1 MFVPEG
7 AESFDW
13 AAVVTREQEKVQ
25 KLAARVSRLGRFEAE
40 EDCRRGVKNHIPP
53 EKVRRGV
60 MGGRGRCEEFAEAG
74 GGEESRCTR
83 SPDDLPGE
91 RLPTGRGETVP
102 EKKEKRECDDTP
114 GRRPG
119 GGRPRHVRRTTVLH
133 IFASF
138 YSHHLVTFREI
149 FCEMISVFQGER
161 EKHQVGKILLL
172 IFFDSD

>member
-1 MFVPEG
+1 MKDYIPRSAEG
-7 AESFDW
+7 SWEVGD
-13 AAVVTREQEKVQ
+13 E
-25 KLAARVSRLGRFEAE
+25 ART
-40 EDCRRGVKNHIPP
+40 K
-53 EKVRRGV
+53 
-60 MGGRGRCEEFAEAG
+60 EFSEAG
-74 GGEESRCTR
+74 GGEEGRRTR

-91 RLPTGRGETVP
+91 WLPTGRGETVP
-102 EKKEKRECDDTP
+102 EKKEKRESDNTP
-114 GRRPG
+114 SRWPG

-149 FCEMISVFQGER
+149 FCEIISVFQGER

>member
-60 MGGRGRCEEFAEAG
+60 MGGRGRSEEFAEAG
-74 GGEESRCTR
+74 RGEESRCTR

-102 EKKEKRECDDTP
+102 EKRECDDTP
-114 GRRPG
+114 GRQPG
-119 GGRPRHVRRTTVLH
+119 GGRPRLQFIQESTSLEFHSLGVHPRWTPGLPKVNCKLTHQRRQNFFVSK
-133 IFASF
+133 FD
-138 YSHHLVTFREI
+138 
-149 FCEMISVFQGER
+149 
-161 EKHQVGKILLL
+161 KIW
-172 IFFDSD
+172 ICFKQ